1 MPPALI
7 GARWLHEAA
16 LAILFGAAAFPLYA
30 GPGLI
35 EAQPGFA
42 AWRSRRLALMAALAL
57 VGGLGWLAFTAAG
70 MSGEPADATRPA
82 AWLALVTDTDFGR
95 LWAVRLGVIA
105 ALLVAIWRR
114 ASVPL
119 QTALAAVALGSL
131 AWTGHADLPESWLGQ
146 LHRAGDVVH
155 LLAAGLW
162 IGALWA
168 LGRMAASLPEAG
180 ETEQALRRFS
190 GAGQLAVAA
199 LIATGLLNAYTI
211 LGDFTK
217 LITTTYGRLLDLKL
231 AAFAGMLVLAALN
244 RFVLVPRM
252 AAGGGTGRLRRQI
265 LGEQAL
271 SLVVLA
277 VVAAIGTIDPNA

>member
-1 MPPALI
+1 
-7 GARWLHEAA
+7 
-16 LAILFGAAAFPLYA
+16 
-30 GPGLI
+30 
-35 EAQPGFA
+35 
-42 AWRSRRLALMAALAL
+42 
-57 VGGLGWLAFTAAG
+57 
-70 MSGEPADATRPA
+70 
-82 AWLALVTDTDFGR
+82 VTDTDFGR

-199 LIATGLLNAYTI
+199 LIATGLLNAYAI